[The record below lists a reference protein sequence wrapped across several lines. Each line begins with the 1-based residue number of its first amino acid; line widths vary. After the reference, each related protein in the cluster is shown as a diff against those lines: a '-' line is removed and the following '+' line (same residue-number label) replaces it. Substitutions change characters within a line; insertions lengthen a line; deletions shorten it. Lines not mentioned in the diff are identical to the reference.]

1 MFELFGSVLDS
12 PAGCMKLPLSFESV
26 DQTLCC
32 DHSLIQ
38 DFFIMKKNHLV
49 PMPCVA
55 ITWLSLRKEFK
66 KAKEDGYYKLRLH
79 LRPSFKLSSLVALLL
94 I

>member
-1 MFELFGSVLDS
+1 MLELFGSVLDS

-49 PMPCVA
+49 PICLLCRRHM
-55 ITWLSLRKEFK
+55 
-66 KAKEDGYYKLRLH
+66 
-79 LRPSFKLSSLVALLL
+79 ALLEKRIL
-94 I
+94 KGKGGWIL